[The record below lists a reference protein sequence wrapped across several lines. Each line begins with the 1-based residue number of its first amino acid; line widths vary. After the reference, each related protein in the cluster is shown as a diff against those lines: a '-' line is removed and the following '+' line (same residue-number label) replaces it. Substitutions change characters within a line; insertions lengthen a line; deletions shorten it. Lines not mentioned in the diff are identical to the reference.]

1 MFNLFKKK
9 PKPASYT
16 LKPSDEECIELAKL
30 YDAWNA
36 NKTMETKVVFLTRA
50 RSIVRKYEEKIPFK
64 HSRFIYDTVN
74 GYLEILEK

>member
-36 NKTMETKVVFLTRA
+36 NKTMETKMVALTRA
-50 RSIVRKYEEKIPFK
+50 RSIIRKYKEQIPFD
-64 HSRFIYDTVN
+64 HAIFQYDTEN
-74 GYLEILEK
+74 GYLEITEK